1 MKNNHG
7 FIKAA
12 AAVPRVRVADCEWN
26 ARHTLDL
33 MRGANDV
40 DVQLL
45 VFSELGLT
53 GYTCADLFHNSLLIE
68 KAEEWLAWLLKESAK
83 IDIVT
88 VVGLPVRAQN
98 RLFNCAVAFKN
109 GKILG
114 IVPKTYLPNYNEFY
128 ENRWFASAADST
140 ENSVTLCRQTVPFE
154 ANLLFRSGD
163 ATFAIELCEDLWAP
177 IPPSCAHALAGA
189 DIIVNLSASNELTG
203 KNAYLKNLIRQQS
216 ARCIAGY
223 VYASAG
229 FGESSTDLVFAG
241 NAIVAEN
248 GSILAENSRFSLME
262 QLTISEIDVESLRHD
277 RQNKTAFSR
286 NLAALPE
293 HHFIDFEM
301 TQVPLS
307 LTRVVDATPFI
318 PKNDDMAATCDEIL
332 NIQTHGLATR
342 LATTGIKQMVLGIS
356 GGLDSALALLVCV
369 RACDLLKLPRTNV
382 VAITMPGFG
391 TTGRTYKN
399 ATELVQNL
407 GATLREISIEKAC
420 LQHFADIGHDAT
432 QHDTTYENTQ
442 ARERTQILMDVAN
455 QCGGLVIGTG
465 DLSELAL
472 GWATYNGDHMS
483 MYAVNTSIP
492 KTLVRYLVRHAAN
505 SDFAAAARNNLLDII
520 DTPVSPEL
528 LPADAQGDIA
538 QKTEDLVGPYELHDF
553 FLYNMLRHGFSP
565 SKILLLA
572 KQAFADKFD
581 DATIQKW
588 LRVFVRRFF
597 NQQFKRSCMPDGPKV
612 GSVNLSPRGDW
623 RMPSDASSAM
633 WQNEVN

>member
-1 MKNNHG
+1 MINHG

-33 MRGANDV
+33 MHGADDV

-45 VFSELGLT
+45 VFPELGLT
-53 GYTCADLFHNSLLIE
+53 GYTCADLFHNSLLVG
-68 KAEEWLAWLLKESAK
+68 KAEEWLAWLLKESEK

-88 VVGLPVRAQN
+88 VVGLPVQAQN

-114 IVPKTYLPNYNEFY
+114 VVPKTYLPNYNEFY

-140 ENSVTLCRQTVPFE
+140 ENSITLCQQTVPFG

-163 ATFAIELCEDLWAP
+163 ANFAIELCEDLWAP
-177 IPPSCAHALAGA
+177 IPPSCVHALAGA

-262 QLTISEIDVESLRHD
+262 QLTISEIDIESLRHD
-277 RQNKTAFSR
+277 RRNKSAFSR

-293 HHFIDFEM
+293 HQFIDFEM
-301 TQVPLS
+301 PQVPLS

-369 RACDLLKLPRTNV
+369 RVCDLLKMPRTNV

-399 ATELVQNL
+399 ATELVRNL

-455 QCGGLVIGTG
+455 QCGGLVVGTG

-505 SDFAAAARNNLLDII
+505 SDFAAAARANLLDII

-528 LPADAQGDIA
+528 LPANAQGDIA

-553 FLYNMLRHGFSP
+553 FLYNMLRHGFAP
-565 SKILLLA
+565 SKILFLA

-633 WQNEVN
+633 WQNEVK